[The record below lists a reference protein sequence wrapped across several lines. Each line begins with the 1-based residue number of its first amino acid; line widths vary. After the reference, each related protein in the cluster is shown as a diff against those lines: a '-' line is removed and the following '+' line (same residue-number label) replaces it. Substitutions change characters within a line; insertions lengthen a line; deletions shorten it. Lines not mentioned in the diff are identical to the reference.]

1 MSERM
6 NKEELLSRAK
16 AFTENPKEYT
26 NPYRILSWLEKVE
39 HELTEEE
46 DDLVRAWASECF
58 EM

>member
-1 MSERM
+1 M